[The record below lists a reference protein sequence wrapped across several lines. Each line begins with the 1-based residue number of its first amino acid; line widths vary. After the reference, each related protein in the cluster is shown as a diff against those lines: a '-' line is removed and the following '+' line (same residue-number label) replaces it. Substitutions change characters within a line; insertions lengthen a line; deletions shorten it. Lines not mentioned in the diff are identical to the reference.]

1 MVSKTDALSAHD
13 ANNPLILIVEDEED
27 IAELIERTLQPLTEN
42 FNAAF
47 VRTGSGEEALAIH
60 KARAPLLVILDLQ
73 LPDLDG
79 LSICSRIKKRDEELR
94 RHTALIMLTARDSE
108 KDIILG
114 YDLGVD
120 DYITKP
126 FSPNVLR
133 ARVQAILSNIV
144 KRGAAAREAFAGA
157 GEARGNLT
165 FGDIALDDEAKALF
179 VGGKKIFVSS
189 MEWNVLKLFAQHP
202 EKVFSR
208 AEIINAVRGKGYPIT
223 VRAVD
228 VQIFSIRKKM
238 QASRE
243 AVIATVRGMGY
254 KLTRP

>member
-1 MVSKTDALSAHD
+1 MASKTDTLTAHD
-13 ANNPLILIVEDEED
+13 QADHPVILIVEDEED
-27 IAELIERTLQPLTEN
+27 IAELIERSLQPLTET
-42 FNAAF
+42 FGTAF

-94 RHTALIMLTARDSE
+94 RHTALVMLTARDSE

-120 DYITKP
+120 DYIIKP

-133 ARVQAILSNIV
+133 ARVQAILSKIV
-144 KRGAAAREAFAGA
+144 KRGEAFTG
-157 GEARGNLT
+157 GDKRTRLT

-208 AEIINAVRGKGYPIT
+208 SEIINAVRGKGYPIT

-238 QASRE
+238 QESRE